1 MDGKINLFSAIAK
14 RMDWLGQR
22 QRVLADNIANSDT
35 PKFVPRDLKEGQ
47 FASLLQAR
55 SGPVQPRTTNAA
67 HLSGTLRQ
75 DGPARAVAQGAPY
88 ETSPAGNAVVL
99 EEQLI
104 KVAKTQDEYQVMT
117 NLYRKHMAMFRTA
130 LRGGGGGG

>member
-1 MDGKINLFSAIAK
+1 MDGKLNLFAVIAK

-35 PKFVPRDLKEGQ
+35 PKYVPQDLDEGQ
-47 FASLLQAR
+47 FLSLLR
-55 SGPVQPRTTNAA
+55 RRVKPVEPRLTSAG
-67 HLSGTLRQ
+67 HMRGTALR
-75 DGPARAVAQGAPY
+75 DAPARAEKEKEPY

-104 KVAKTQDEYQVMT
+104 KVAKTQGDYQTMT
-117 NLYRKHMAMFRTA
+117 NLYRKHMEMFRIA
-130 LRGGGGGG
+130 LRGGG